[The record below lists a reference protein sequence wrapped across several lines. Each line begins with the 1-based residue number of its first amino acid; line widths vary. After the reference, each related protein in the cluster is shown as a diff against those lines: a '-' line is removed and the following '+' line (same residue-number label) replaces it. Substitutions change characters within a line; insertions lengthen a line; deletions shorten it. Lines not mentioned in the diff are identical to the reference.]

1 MEYKVLDSLHRPY
14 HRPLWMVKWVCYFFR
29 QREKN
34 KAGYILCKDRTA
46 DFYFSL
52 IGWLHERYPED
63 RDGTPSIEMVEEVW
77 KYFNDLHPENR
88 EQRLKEILTTKR
100 EKGVETRIYSSYKAA
115 SYYLNLATE
124 KLRFTDKNGLSDS
137 WTSRQLTKN
146 VLKSGIAPTDRKHY
160 FQHILQNDAHF
171 FLSLCLLQKPA
182 KRYELKLE
190 DEVFKFMQRYYPSPN
205 FDYAKQSHS
214 NYYGVRK
221 HWMELLKAVNE
232 KDNLSPSL
240 LYSIKKDSETEMIFH
255 DVALN
260 VKSYMADLRK
270 RSSFVKKKNE
280 FISSYE
286 KLNRESED
294 KSGYVNL
301 YDISKEV
308 RMGYDRFQLFLTQFY
323 QEERL
328 ERNIFFINIVSTIE
342 QRKRFYIGKAPVIKI
357 KITKSNGI

>member
-63 RDGTPSIEMVEEVW
+63 SDGIPSIEMVDEVW
-77 KYFNDLHPENR
+77 KYFKDLHPENR

-137 WTSRQLTKN
+137 WSSRQLTKN
-146 VLKSGIAPTDRKHY
+146 ILKSGIAPTDRKHY

-205 FDYAKQSHS
+205 FDYARKSHG

-221 HWMELLKAVNE
+221 HWQDLLQVVDGRGVLSQALLKII
-232 KDNLSPSL
+232 KSDS
-240 LYSIKKDSETEMIFH
+240 SIEMIYR
-255 DVALN
+255 DVESN
-260 VKSYMADLRK
+260 VKAYTADLRL
-270 RSSFVKKKNE
+270 RSGFVKQKKE
-280 FISSYE
+280 LLSIYE
-286 KLNRESED
+286 KLVKTSAD
-294 KSGYVNL
+294 KSGFVNL
-301 YDISKEV
+301 YDISKLM
-308 RMGYDRFQLFLTQFY
+308 RMSYDRFQQFLSQFY

-328 ERNIFFINIVSTIE
+328 KRNIFFINIVSTIE
-342 QRKRFYIGKAPVIKI
+342 QRRRFYIGKAPVIKI
-357 KITKSNGI
+357 RITKNNGI